1 MKKFLKARK
10 AKGFTLVEL
19 LIVLIIIG
27 ILAGALLLVAGAG
40 QDKAKATKQVS
51 DLRSAKAAALMYYA
65 DKNAWPTVSGDL
77 KGYVDN
83 PATLDGMYIV
93 PNSTDKMVYVGEAVD
108 GGANKKVAEKLQELR
123 ENQKVGIFGSSAVT
137 TAPGSA
143 DVYEK
148 ADAVVWMMIATN

>member
-1 MKKFLKARK
+1 MKKCLKARK

-51 DLRSAKAAALMYYA
+51 DLRSAKAAALMFYA

-93 PNSTDKMVYVGEAVD
+93 PNTTDNMIYVGEAVD
-108 GGANKKVAEKLQELR
+108 GGATSKVAEKLQELR
-123 ENQKVGIFGSSAVT
+123 ENQKVGIFGSGGT
-137 TAPGSA
+137 TIAPDSD
-143 DVYEK
+143 DVYTS
-148 ADAVVWMMIATN
+148 ANSTVWMMIATQ

>member
-40 QDKAKATKQVS
+40 QDKAKATKIVS

-65 DKNAWPTVSGDL
+65 DKSAWPADPDL
-77 KGYVDN
+77 LKPYVDN
-83 PATLDGMYIV
+83 PELTDALFVVSNDTEKTWYIGEEV
-93 PNSTDKMVYVGEAVD
+93 SGDANSKVRDKLVD
-108 GGANKKVAEKLQELR
+108 LLTS
-123 ENQKVGIFGSSAVT
+123 QKVGIFGSGGT
-137 TAPGSA
+137 GTAPGSA
-143 DVYEK
+143 DKYNREN
-148 ADAVVWMMIATN
+148 VVWMVVATY

>member
-40 QDKAKATKQVS
+40 QDKAKATKIVS

-65 DKNAWPTVSGDL
+65 DKSAWPATSADL
-77 KGYVDN
+77 EGYVDN
-83 PATLDGMYIV
+83 PGTLDLLEIASDDGFWWV
-93 PNSTDKMVYVGEAVD
+93 GQAVTANSNVNEKLVD
-108 GGANKKVAEKLQELR
+108 LRNIQKVAIYGTKASNDLFEASDA
-123 ENQKVGIFGSSAVT
+123 N
-137 TAPGSA
+137 
-143 DVYEK
+143 VY
-148 ADAVVWMMIATN
+148 MIVANTD